1 MAAEINVADV
11 LGHIFSGV
19 ETDPYDIHEI
29 LWFFQQL
36 DAEYRLL

>member
-1 MAAEINVADV
+1 MAANNNVADV

-29 LWFFQQL
+29 L
-36 DAEYRLL
+36 